1 VIVHDLDILSVALGP
16 SEADTPLIVD
26 SNAHLS
32 CPVSFEGFEPIAG
45 WIAQVLNRRRG
56 IELTELAKRPLLD
69 VAWKLTAGLPLP
81 DSFGLLAL
89 ERSDHRQ
96 APKRDT
102 RYVSSLTL
110 SGKFAG
116 ELAHRT

>member
-102 RYVSSLTL
+102 RYVSGLTL